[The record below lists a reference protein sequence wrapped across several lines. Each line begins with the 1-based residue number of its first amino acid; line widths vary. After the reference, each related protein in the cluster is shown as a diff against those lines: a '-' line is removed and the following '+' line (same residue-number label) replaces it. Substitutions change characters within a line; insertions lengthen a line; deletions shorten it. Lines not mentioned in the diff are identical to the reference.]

1 MISKRIKDL
10 NENDVLALD
19 ISTND
24 GLIVLAKGTFLS
36 KEYIEKLEDFDIKE
50 VYILE
55 PSAENPNLS
64 IDTINLKEARKVT
77 LKNYSTMFSDLAKG
91 SIICSKKLD
100 SSVTNIILSVLS
112 EIKKNTINIL
122 YNENLYFCHYIHSLN
137 TASLSVFL
145 GVKLDLS
152 DEQLRELA
160 MSALLHDIGMSK
172 LPKELLDKTEDFTDE
187 DITLIKKHAILGYE
201 VLDSVKDISEV
212 CKKSVLH
219 HHEKYNGTGYPF
231 RLHEKSI
238 PLYSRIITL
247 ADMFCSLTSKTK
259 NSLGYSYADVYEFIL
274 ANSGNYFDPDI
285 VEIFQKHFVMYPNY
299 SKVLLNTGEKA
310 IITSQ
315 NIGFPDRPKI
325 KIMEN
330 SAGIE
335 IMPININLIK
345 KTNLKIDKI
354 IKE

>member
-1 MISKRIKDL
+1 MISKKIKDL

-36 KEYIEKLEDFDIKE
+36 KEYIERLEDFGITE

-77 LKNYSTMFSDLAKG
+77 LKNYSSIFSDLSNG

-112 EIKKNTINIL
+112 EVKKNTINIL

-137 TASLSVFL
+137 TASLSVYL
-145 GVKLDLS
+145 GIKLDLLE
-152 DEQLRELA
+152 EQLRELA
-160 MSALLHDIGMSK
+160 IAALMHDIGMSK
-172 LPKELLDKTEDFTDE
+172 LPRYLLDKTENFTDE
-187 DITLIKKHAILGYE
+187 EITLIKKHTILGYE
-201 VLDSVKDISEV
+201 ALDSTGGISDI
-212 CKKSVLH
+212 CKKAVLH

-231 RLHEKSI
+231 KLKEKSI

-259 NSLGYSYADVYEFIL
+259 NSLGYSYLDVYEFIL

-299 SKVLLNTGEKA
+299 TKVTLNTGEKA
-310 IITSQ
+310 IITAQ

-330 SAGIE
+330 SSGIE
-335 IMPININLIK
+335 IMPININLINK
-345 KTNLKIDKI
+345 PNLKIEKI
-354 IKE
+354 VK